1 MQKLFI
7 LLLCFLLSFGL
18 GQFPAQA
25 ASVGSIGKPVIQQGY
40 NLTVNDVITGQTES
54 GEPYIAV
61 DVTLTSE
68 SDEDVNSNPLYAKLK
83 SDKGYVYNPT
93 FFGVQEPSL
102 DAMNDIPKGEQV
114 RGWITF
120 EVPNE
125 EDGGNYTFEYRPLT
139 FSGKSPRLRVKLD

>member
-1 MQKLFI
+1 MRKLLI
-7 LLLCFLLSFGL
+7 LLLCFLLSFSL

-40 NLTVNDVITGQTES
+40 NLTVNDVITGQTKS

-68 SDEDVNSNPLYAKLK
+68 SDEGVNSNLFYAKLK
-83 SDKGYVYNPT
+83 SDNGYVYNPT
-93 FFGVQEPSL
+93 FFGVQPSL
-102 DAMNDIPKGEQV
+102 DPMNDIPKGERV

-120 EVPNE
+120 EVSNE
-125 EDGGNYTFEYRPLT
+125 KDRGNYTFEYHPLT